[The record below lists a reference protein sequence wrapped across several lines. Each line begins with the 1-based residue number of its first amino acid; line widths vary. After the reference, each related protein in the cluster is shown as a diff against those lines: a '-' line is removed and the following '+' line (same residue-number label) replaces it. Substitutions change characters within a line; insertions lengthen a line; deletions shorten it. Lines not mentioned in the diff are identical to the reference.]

1 MSSADCRTDQRRGAV
16 RAARLHGVDEVE
28 ASDDGRTLVVTFLG
42 KAPNHLSHH
51 HIRIEGGRRIR
62 DIRALAVEI
71 VREDDPELDDR
82 MFVTLDK
89 AGDTSPYRLRVVET
103 DAFGRPGTQ
112 PRRGFDVRYA
122 AAEFTFA
129 QGGPSPYD
137 CGEDEEDCAPCYAR
151 HPVIDYTA
159 RDYDSLRRLI
169 LDRMSLTAPG
179 WVERHAPDV
188 GTALVELLAYTGD
201 QLSYH
206 QDAVATEAYLATA
219 RRRVSV
225 RRHVRLID
233 YAMHDGCNARTVAA
247 LQTDC
252 QLTLPK
258 GEFRFAAI
266 DVSRLGPQE
275 RPDFGTVVADE
286 DLDAL
291 ADLPVGLEV
300 FEPLNPAADLALRP
314 EHNEIRFW
322 TWGEEECVLPRGATS
337 ATLMDTPKRGLKLRP
352 GDLLVLEEV
361 LGPRTGTPAG
371 ADPTHRQV
379 VRLASVTRGEDELY
393 EQPVLEVTWS
403 QGDALTFPLC
413 LSARGGL
420 DCALITDVSVARGN
434 AVLVDHGRSLTFCN
448 GAPERFAVPPAPA
461 ELRPCGPAA
470 FGCSD
475 ERTQGSPAGEAVHAL
490 LDQTRRGRPM
500 TPDQVRELEPLL
512 GAAAVARSGISVV
525 LAPGTTVEERVQP
538 STAEAQATALE
549 TLLAQ
554 STYPA
559 IAPRFRPLLRHTPVT
574 QATPYPDPAR
584 VAAGQA
590 ARLAA
595 IPTRLRERIEQ
606 LWRRAEEGEPPTEGE
621 VDELTVVFG
630 ARTIQR
636 LRIDEHPGRALRE
649 LYDRRTRLLAG
660 KLRRLEVLTARA
672 HAGTVLNRY
681 VAWEIAQSWGER
693 YAAELEPGDP
703 VLSGPA
709 ADALRQD
716 PRTALPAVRA
726 QAGDGVWTP
735 RRDLLADGP
744 RGHHVVG
751 EVEDDGRL
759 ALRFGDGKHGAPPPP
774 GATLEVAYRVGNGAS
789 GNVGAEAINHLV
801 VCRGSDDN
809 GRGTR
814 SRRAAFEAVTAVR
827 NPLPAVGGTE
837 PEAVDEVRRLAPLA
851 PHRQLRR
858 AITPGDYA
866 ALAAQVPG
874 VRRAAAEL
882 RWTGSGQEM
891 HVAVEAVQRPGATV
905 AGGPAG
911 AADFPEPGEAL
922 LQAVEHNLLP
932 YRRIGHELVVRPAL
946 QVPVDLALSVC
957 ADPAHQLGHVL
968 AEVRRVLGNRR
979 LPDGRLGFFH
989 PDALT
994 FGEPVRVSRL
1004 VAAVAAVPGVLST
1017 KVTRLRRLFRTDQ
1030 GELAAGFLPVGAL
1043 EVAACDNDSARPENG
1058 RLTIEIGG
1066 GR

>member
-1 MSSADCRTDQRRGAV
+1 MSSTDCRTDQRRGAV
-16 RAARLHGVDEVE
+16 RAARLHGLDEVE
-28 ASDDGRTLVVTFLG
+28 TGDDGRTLTVTFLG
-42 KAPNHLSHH
+42 KAPHHLTHH
-51 HIRIEGGRRIR
+51 HVRIEGGRRIR
-62 DIRALAVEI
+62 DVHALAVEI

-82 MFVTLDK
+82 MFVRLDR

-122 AAEFTFA
+122 AAEFTFT

-137 CGEDEEDCAPCYAR
+137 CGEDEEDCAPQYAR
-151 HPVIDYTA
+151 HPVTDYTA

-179 WVERHAPDV
+179 WVERHVPDV
-188 GTALVELLAYTGD
+188 GTALVELLAYSGD
-201 QLSYH
+201 QLSYQ
-206 QDAVATEAYLATA
+206 QDAVATEAYLSTA

-233 YAMHDGCNARTVAA
+233 YAMHDGCNARTFVA
-247 LQTDC
+247 LQTDR
-252 QLTLPK
+252 QLFLGK
-258 GEFRFAAI
+258 GEYRFAAI
-266 DVSRLGPQE
+266 DLSRLGPQE
-275 RPDFGTVVADE
+275 RPDFGTVIADE

-291 ADLPVGLEV
+291 ANLPVGLEV
-300 FEPLNPAADLALRP
+300 FEPVIPSADLSLRP
-314 EHNEIRFW
+314 DHNEIGFW
-322 TWGEEECVLPRGATS
+322 TWGEEECVLPKGATS
-337 ATLMDTPKRGLKLRP
+337 ATLRDTPERGLKLKP

-379 VRLASVTRGEDELY
+379 VRLTSVTPGEDELY
-393 EQPVLEVTWS
+393 EQPIVEVRWG
-403 QGDALTFPLC
+403 QDDALTFALS

-420 DCALITDVSVARGN
+420 ACGLITGISVARGN
-434 AVLVDHGRSLTFCN
+434 VVLVDHGRSLTFCN

-461 ELRPCGPAA
+461 ELRPCGPVAL
-470 FGCSD
+470 GCSD
-475 ERTQGSPAGEAVHAL
+475 ERTQGSPAAEAVHAL
-490 LDQTRRGRPM
+490 LDQTGSGRPL
-500 TPDQVRELEPLL
+500 TPEQVRALEPLL
-512 GAAAVARSGISVV
+512 GPDAVARAGISVV

-538 STAEAQATALE
+538 ATADAQAAALE

-554 STYPA
+554 TTYPA
-559 IAPRFRPLLRHTPVT
+559 IAPRFRPVLRYAPVT

-584 VAAGQA
+584 IAAGQA

-595 IPTRLRERIEQ
+595 VPARLRERIEE

-621 VDELTVVFG
+621 IDELTVVFG

-636 LRIDEHPGRALRE
+636 LRIGEHPGRALRE

-693 YAAELEPGDP
+693 YAAELDPSDP
-703 VLSGPA
+703 VLAGPA
-709 ADALRQD
+709 ADGLRQN
-716 PRTALPAVRA
+716 PRTALPALRA

-744 RGHHVVG
+744 RGHHLVG

-774 GATLEVAYRVGNGAS
+774 GTTLEVAYRVGNGAA
-789 GNVGAEAINHLV
+789 GNVGAEAVNHLV
-801 VCRGSDDN
+801 VCRGSDES
-809 GRGTR
+809 GRGAR

-851 PHRQLRR
+851 PHRRLER

-882 RWTGSGQEM
+882 RWTGSGREM
-891 HVAVEAVQRPGATV
+891 HIAVEAVERPRSAV

-911 AADFPEPGEAL
+911 AVDFPEPGEAL
-922 LQAVEHNLLP
+922 LQAVEHSLLP

-946 QVPVDLALSVC
+946 QVPIDLALSVC
-957 ADPAHQLGHVL
+957 VDQAHQLGHVE
-968 AEVRRVLGNRR
+968 AELRRVLGNRR

-989 PDALT
+989 PDALA

-1004 VAAVAAVPGVLST
+1004 VAVAAAVPGVLSA
-1017 KVTRLRRLFRTDQ
+1017 KVTRLRRLFRADQ
-1030 GELAAGFLPVGAL
+1030 GELAAGTLPVGAL
-1043 EVAACDNDSARPENG
+1043 EVACCDNDPARPENG
-1058 RLTIEIGG
+1058 RLGIEIGG